1 MDILFI
7 HQNFP
12 AQFIH
17 LAPAL
22 AREGFNITSLTNSK
36 SVSKNIDGIRFF
48 NYPIRRESTKNIHP
62 WIADLETKT
71 IRGEYCFRAAYK
83 LLQKGYKPSLIIS
96 HPGWGES
103 LFLKEV
109 WPDAKIAIY
118 CEFFYR
124 STGADI
130 NFDPEFPITDPCDPC
145 RVIMKNVNNNLNLQI
160 ADFGISPTKWQKST
174 FPDYFQKKI
183 SVIHDGINTSLLKPN
198 HSIQITLD
206 SGLKLSKSNEII
218 TFVNRNLEP
227 YRGFHT
233 FMRSLP
239 KLLKERPNLYV
250 LIIGGNSTS
259 YGKPPENGKTWKD
272 IFTNEVK
279 VNMTDDQYK
288 RIIFLGTLSYDKYIS
303 ILQISTIHIYLTYP
317 FVLSWSLL
325 ESMSIGCPVIVSNTQ
340 PLHEIIKDYENGVYV
355 DFFDFNDLSKQIL
368 NILNNPNL
376 RSKLSENARK
386 FIIQTYDLKT
396 ICLPKQ
402 ISWVKSLL

>member
-22 AREGFNITSLTNSK
+22 VREGLNITTLTNSQ

-48 NYPIRRESTKNIHP
+48 NYPIKRSSSKNIHP
-62 WIADLETKT
+62 WLTDLETKT
-71 IRGEYCFRAAYK
+71 IRGEYCFRAAYE
-83 LLQKGYKPSLIIS
+83 LCQKGYKPNLIIS
-96 HPGWGES
+96 HPAWGES
-103 LFLKEV
+103 LFLKEI

-124 STGADI
+124 SLGADI
-130 NFDPEFPITDPCDPC
+130 NFDPEFPITDPGDPC
-145 RVIMKNVNNNLNLQI
+145 RVMMKNINNNLHLQI
-160 ADFGISPTKWQKST
+160 ADVGISPTKWQKST
-174 FPDYFQKKI
+174 FPEYFQKKI
-183 SVIHDGINTSLLKPN
+183 SVIHDGINTTLLRPN
-198 HSIQITLD
+198 DSIEITLD

-239 KLLKERPNLYV
+239 KILKERPNLYV
-250 LIIGGNSTS
+250 LIVGGDSTS
-259 YGKPPENGKTWKD
+259 YGTLPENGKTWKD
-272 IFTNEVK
+272 IYANEVK
-279 VNMTDDQYK
+279 EKLTDDQYK
-288 RIIFLGTLSYDKYIS
+288 RVIFLGTLTYDKYMS
-303 ILQISTIHIYLTYP
+303 VLQISTIHVYLTYP

-325 ESMSIGCPVIVSNTQ
+325 EAMSIGCPVIVSNTE
-340 PLHEIIKDYENGVYV
+340 PLHEIIKDHENGVYV
-355 DFFDFNDLSKQIL
+355 DFFDFEDLSKQIL
-368 NILNNPNL
+368 SILNNFKL

-386 FIIQTYDLKT
+386 FIVKTYDLKT